1 MSFPI
6 EGFNQDS
13 APQQGNNEGQDFGG
27 QQQQGGGVHPAWNEV
42 LGIIPPELHEK
53 VVPHFQKW
61 DQNVQQVH
69 QRYSP
74 YAKIAGNTSPER
86 LQQVLSVAQ
95 ALEQNPRGFYDVLKQ
110 HLGIEEAN
118 AVMEEID
125 GEDGAGPQSIP
136 PQFQQQFSEF
146 QQQQEIMAQMLLEQR
161 QKETQAQE
169 DAELDALY
177 GWMEN
182 QSEAF
187 RTLNSVKNG
196 GVGLAEPFVND
207 ILARGG
213 TPQQALQMLEMFV
226 DNAGSYRATPKA
238 PAILSG
244 QGGVVPQGQKKVTQL
259 DDKETRNLVVEALQ
273 ASLRN
278 KG

>member
-1 MSFPI
+1 MSFPF
-6 EGFNQDS
+6 EGLDQNN
-13 APQQGNNEGQDFGG
+13 APEGDNAG
-27 QQQQGGGVHPAWNEV
+27 QNSGGVHPAWNEV
-42 LGIIPPELHEK
+42 LGVIPQEYHDK
-53 VVPHFQKW
+53 VIPHFKQW
-61 DQNVQQVH
+61 DSNVQQVH
-69 QRYSP
+69 QKYSP
-74 YAKIAGNTSPER
+74 YAKIAGSTSPER

-118 AVMEEID
+118 AVMEQID
-125 GEDGAGPQSIP
+125 EGEDGAGPQDIP
-136 PQFQQQFSEF
+136 PQFANQMREF
-146 QQQQEIMAQMLLEQR
+146 QQQQEIMAQMMLEQR

-169 DAELDALY
+169 DAELEALY

-187 RTLNSVKNG
+187 RTMNAVKNG

-226 DNAGSYRATPKA
+226 DNAGSFRATPKA

-244 QGGVVPQGQKKVTQL
+244 QGGVVSQAQRKVTDL
-259 DDKETRNLVVEALQ
+259 DGKETRNLVVEALQ

>member
-1 MSFPI
+1 MGFPL
-6 EGFNQDS
+6 EGFNNDS
-13 APQQGNNEGQDFGG
+13 APQGNEGFVPEGNQGT
-27 QQQQGGGVHPAWNEV
+27 GGGVHPAWNEM
-42 LGIIPPELHEK
+42 LGAIPQEYHEK
-53 VVPHFQKW
+53 VIPHLRTW

-74 YAKIAGNTSPER
+74 YAKIAGNTTPER
-86 LQQVLSVAQ
+86 LQQVMSVAQ

-118 AVMEEID
+118 AVMNELDEGEGEE
-125 GEDGAGPQSIP
+125 AGPQNIP
-136 PQFQQQFSEF
+136 PQFQQQMQAFER
-146 QQQQEIMAQMLLEQR
+146 QQEMMASMLLEQR
-161 QKETQAQE
+161 QKEQQAQE
-169 DAELDALY
+169 DAELEALY
-177 GWMEN
+177 GWMES

-187 RTLNSVKNG
+187 RTLNGIKQG

-213 TPQQALQMLEMFV
+213 TPQQALQMLDMFV
-226 DNAGSYRATPKA
+226 QNAGSFQAAPKA

-244 QGGVVPQGQKKVTQL
+244 QGGVVPQNARKVT
-259 DDKETRNLVVEALQ
+259 DMSPKETRNLVVEALQ

-278 KG
+278 K

>member
-1 MSFPI
+1 MSFPL
-6 EGFNQDS
+6 EGFSQEN
-13 APQQGNNEGQDFGG
+13 APEGGNEGQS
-27 QQQQGGGVHPAWNEV
+27 QGGGVHPAWNEM
-42 LGIIPPELHEK
+42 LGSIPPEYHEK
-53 VVPHFQKW
+53 VIPHLRTW

-74 YAKIAGNTSPER
+74 YAKIAGDTSPER

-118 AVMEEID
+118 AVMNQLDE
-125 GEDGAGPQSIP
+125 GEGEAGPLDNIP
-136 PQFQQQFSEF
+136 PQFANQLREF
-146 QQQQEIMAQMLLEQR
+146 QQQQEIMAQMMLEQR

-169 DAELDALY
+169 DAELEALY

-187 RTLNSVKNG
+187 RTMNAVKNG

-226 DNAGSYRATPKA
+226 DNAGSFRATPKA

-244 QGGVVPQGQKKVTQL
+244 QGGVVPQGQKRVTDL
-259 DDKETRNLVVEALQ
+259 NGKETRNLVVEALQ